1 MMAKDKE
8 KKRAKSSGVTAVDE
22 RYVCNECHSEIPVH
36 QDCPT
41 CKKHIDWDRV
51 FMEVRR

>member
-1 MMAKDKE
+1 MAKKE
-8 KKRAKSSGVTAVDE
+8 KKQKSTVIKVGEKYECA
-22 RYVCNECHSEIPVH
+22 ECHQELPIH

-51 FMEVRR
+51 FIEMRH